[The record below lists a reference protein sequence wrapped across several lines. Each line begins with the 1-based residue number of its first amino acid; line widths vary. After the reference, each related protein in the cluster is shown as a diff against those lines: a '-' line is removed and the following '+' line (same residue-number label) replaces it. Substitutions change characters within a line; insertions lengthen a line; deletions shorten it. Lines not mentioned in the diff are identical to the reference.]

1 MTIRVNNIV
10 LSLDDDISI
19 LKKKVSK
26 KLKISIDE
34 IKNFKII
41 KESLDARN
49 KDNIRLTY
57 AVELEHKNEE
67 KLVERLHDK
76 DVKIDTT
83 KYEPDVQEGNEKL
96 NNRPVVVGF
105 GPAGIFAALMLAEKG
120 YKPLVIERGEDVDK
134 RSETVD
140 RFWTEGK
147 LNLESNVQFG

>member
-26 KLKISIDE
+26 KLRISIDE

-57 AVELEHKNEE
+57 AIELEHKNEE
-67 KLVERLHDK
+67 KLSRTQEINTAKIQALQELGYTEINQDNASEVLAKIAEIQSR
-76 DVKIDTT
+76 DV
-83 KYEPDVQEGNEKL
+83 
-96 NNRPVVVGF
+96 
-105 GPAGIFAALMLAEKG
+105 
-120 YKPLVIERGEDVDK
+120 
-134 RSETVD
+134 
-140 RFWTEGK
+140 
-147 LNLESNVQFG
+147 

>member
-26 KLKISIDE
+26 KLRISIDE

-57 AVELEHKNEE
+57 AIELEHKNEE
-67 KLVERLHDK
+67 LKIKER
-76 DVKIDTT
+76 IPT
-83 KYEPDVQEGNEKL
+83 KFFKN
-96 NNRPVVVGF
+96 
-105 GPAGIFAALMLAEKG
+105 IF
-120 YKPLVIERGEDVDK
+120 
-134 RSETVD
+134 
-140 RFWTEGK
+140 
-147 LNLESNVQFG
+147 

>member
-49 KDNIRLTY
+49 KDNIL
-57 AVELEHKNEE
+57 
-67 KLVERLHDK
+67 
-76 DVKIDTT
+76 KICDLFDMNQMFR
-83 KYEPDVQEGNEKL
+83 KEMKSLIIGL
-96 NNRPVVVGF
+96 
-105 GPAGIFAALMLAEKG
+105 
-120 YKPLVIERGEDVDK
+120 
-134 RSETVD
+134 
-140 RFWTEGK
+140 
-147 LNLESNVQFG
+147 